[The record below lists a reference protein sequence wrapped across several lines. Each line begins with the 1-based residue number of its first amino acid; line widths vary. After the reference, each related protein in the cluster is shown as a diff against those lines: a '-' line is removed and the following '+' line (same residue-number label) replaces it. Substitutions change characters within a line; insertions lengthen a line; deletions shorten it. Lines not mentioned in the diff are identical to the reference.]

1 MKFAR
6 FNRQPKEYL
15 MKRLVV
21 ALLLAGAPSLAA
33 AQSTTGTINLTGS
46 VAPKCAVAN
55 VQDSS
60 TFSGSIGLGELS
72 GQNGQL
78 SSTLTGSTVTGASQS
93 FQVMCNSATPTV
105 KLSASPLTGD
115 AAGAAPSGYSKVI
128 NYTATVDVVQSSGSF
143 PQLTQ
148 VSNNAQASRALTAP
162 LANAANNVTVGANSF
177 NTTSGAI
184 LMSGNYAGT
193 ITVEITPTVTPPA

>member
-1 MKFAR
+1 
-6 FNRQPKEYL
+6 
-15 MKRLVV
+15 MKRLAI
-21 ALLLAGAPSLAA
+21 ALLLAGAPSLAF

-46 VAPKCAVAN
+46 VAPKCAIAGAQN
-55 VQDSS
+55 GS
-60 TFSGSIGLGELS
+60 TFSGSIGLGELA

-78 SSTLTGSTVTGASQS
+78 SSTLTGSTVAGASQS
-93 FQVMCNSATPTV
+93 FQVICNSATPTV

-115 AAGAAPSGYSKVI
+115 AAGAAPSGYSKVV

-143 PQLTQ
+143 PQLSQ
-148 VSNNAQASRALTAP
+148 PSNNTQASQALTAP

-184 LMSGNYAGT
+184 LMSGAYAGV
-193 ITVEITPTVTPPA
+193 ITVEIAPTVTPPA